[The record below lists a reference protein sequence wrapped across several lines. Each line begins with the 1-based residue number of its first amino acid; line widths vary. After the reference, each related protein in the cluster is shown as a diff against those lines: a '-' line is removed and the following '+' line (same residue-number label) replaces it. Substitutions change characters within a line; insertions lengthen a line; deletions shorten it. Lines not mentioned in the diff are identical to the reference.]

1 MADQNYTPYSD
12 DWKKEV
18 VKLPK
23 AQILELFLQLGI
35 ENLYLKIKAKN
46 LINQIEI
53 DNYQTADGLHQLKMN
68 LIFIELKNQI

>member
-23 AQILELFLQLGI
+23 AQIIELFAQLGI

-53 DNYQTADGLHQLKMN
+53 DDYQTADGLHQLKMN
-68 LIFIELKNQI
+68 LVFIELKNQI